1 MKLSHTWLAASLALA
16 TPLGASAAALVTDS
30 VFASTSF
37 WYTPIPANA
46 TLHPN
51 SANFAKEILRQKAK
65 YYNTVTVNTRD
76 YTSPVY
82 TAGSSVAKVKVT
94 QWDCQKKGYSDPVLA
109 EQWASVPIP
118 SYALPSKGTDAE
130 MTIYQP
136 STDTVWEFWQ
146 ARKVNGQWQACW
158 GGRMQNA
165 SQSNGVHYKYYG
177 TTATSL
183 PFLGGQVTAEELRR
197 GEIKH
202 AIGFSLVEAEH
213 YNIFSWPAN
222 RSDGYNPLKSANRI
236 AEGMRFRLDP
246 TINVDALPMSRTGKI
261 IAKAAQKY
269 GFVVWDKSGALAIRA
284 QNAVSYTALGQA
296 DPYPSLFEG
305 RPNYAVLNGFP
316 WEKLQF
322 MPMHYGKTAI
332 STAGTLTTVPS
343 TSTST
348 TTTTSGTSTPT
359 TSTAPSTTT
368 TPTTSTSP
376 TTTTSPTTSTSTS
389 PTSSMSGS
397 TTPSTTTSPTTTS
410 PTTTSPTTT
419 TSGSGLLTDAVFAAN
434 SFWYTPIP
442 ANAPLHPNSANYA
455 KDIVRQ
461 KNLYYKTVNIN
472 TGEYSSP
479 VYIAASNTATV
490 KVTEW
495 DCQKKGFLDKNL
507 LPQWEAVPIP
517 SYAVPSKGTDAE
529 MTIYQP
535 STNTVWEFWQMRK
548 VNGQW
553 QACWGGRMQNAK
565 SNVGV
570 FPNRYGTTATSLPF
584 LGGQI
589 TAEELQRGE
598 IRHAIGFSLV
608 EAEHF
613 TNFSW
618 PASRSDGWNP
628 YKVANRIPEGMRF
641 RLDPR
646 VNVDALPMTR
656 TGKIIAKAA
665 QKYGFI
671 VWDKSGALAIRAQ
684 NVVSYTAVGKP
695 NPYPTLFEG
704 KQNYEVLNGFPWDKL
719 QFLPMHYGKQ

>member
-16 TPLGASAAALVTDS
+16 TPLGASAEALVTDA
-30 VFASTSF
+30 VFAPTSF

-65 YYNTVTVNTRD
+65 YYNNVTVNTRD

-82 TAGSSVAKVKVT
+82 TVGSSVAKVKVT
-94 QWDCQKKGYSDPVLA
+94 QWDCQKKGYSDPGLA
-109 EQWASVPIP
+109 EQWKSVPIP
-118 SYALPSKGTDAE
+118 SYAVPSRGTDAE
-130 MTIYQP
+130 MTVYQP

-222 RSDGYNPLKSANRI
+222 RSDGYNPQKVANRI
-236 AEGMRFRLDP
+236 PEGMRFRLDP
-246 TINVDALPMSRTGKI
+246 SVNVDKLPMTRAGKI

-284 QNAVSYTALGQA
+284 QNPVTYTAVGQA

-305 RPNYAVLNGFP
+305 KPNYAVLNGFP
-316 WEKLQF
+316 WDKLQF
-322 MPMHYGKTAI
+322 MPMNYGKTAI

-348 TTTTSGTSTPT
+348 TTTTTSSTSTPT

-368 TPTTSTSP
+368 APSTSTSP
-376 TTTTSPTTSTSTS
+376 TTTTSPTTSTGTA

-397 TTPSTTTSPTTTS
+397 TAPSTTTSPTTTA
-410 PTTTSPTTT
+410 PTTSTS
-419 TSGSGLLTDAVFAAN
+419 SGGLLTDAVFAAN

-442 ANAPLHPNSANYA
+442 ANAALHPNSANYA

-479 VYIAASNTATV
+479 VYVAAANTATV
-490 KVTEW
+490 KVMEW

-507 LPQWEAVPIP
+507 IPQWEAVPIP

-529 MTIYQP
+529 MTVYQP

-565 SNVGV
+565 SNIGV

-598 IRHAIGFSLV
+598 IKHAIGFSLV

-613 TNFSW
+613 TSFSW

-628 YKVANRIPEGMRF
+628 YKLANRIPEGMRF

-646 VNVDALPMTR
+646 VNVDALPMSR
-656 TGKIIAKAA
+656 AGKIIAKAA